1 LHSDLSQNPYGM
13 PYQRPHI
20 PSPIPQG
27 TSDGSSPGFWRTLFG
42 ILVYPIYLLIT
53 LISIPVPILLNILYL
68 IITILDTIMY
78 PLTST
83 LRVMFKTFVIAPA
96 GIAKA
101 VLDVFYPIIAFVGGV
116 VGVGC
121 AMGLGAGWAGRT
133 ALEWLTGK
141 KRRSGKT
148 KRGSSGDKSAKR
160 RSGDTKSERS
170 LTVKTSQSKVEG
182 SRRGKPR
189 FATARGDRS
198 HSDSA
203 SGPEIV
209 TPKHDTKFA
218 HQQDDRHTRDEV
230 RAEDRSRKDKGSKEK
245 SRKSAV
251 DYTPAGYEET
261 FRGEGRGTAREAY
274 VLGTR
279 KRTHVIGSAR

>member
-1 LHSDLSQNPYGM
+1 
-13 PYQRPHI
+13 
-20 PSPIPQG
+20 
-27 TSDGSSPGFWRTLFG
+27 
-42 ILVYPIYLLIT
+42 
-53 LISIPVPILLNILYL
+53 
-68 IITILDTIMY
+68 MY

-141 KRRSGKT
+141 KRRSDKA
-148 KRGSSGDKSAKR
+148 KRGSSGDKS
-160 RSGDTKSERS
+160 TKSERS
-170 LTVKTSQSKVEG
+170 LTVKTTQSKVEG

-189 FATARGDRS
+189 FATTRGDDRS

-218 HQQDDRHTRDEV
+218 HQQDNRHARDEV
-230 RAEDRSRKDKGSKEK
+230 RAGDRARKDKGSKEK

-251 DYTPAGYEET
+251 DYTQAGYEET

-279 KRTHVIGSAR
+279 KRTHGIGSAR